1 MHRGVR
7 IGELYNLSSDL
18 RISNKM
24 LNFIQYK
31 IVYCNQVY
39 MTTNTVTLETLNTT
53 LDKILCILQH
63 QSAKSIIYQYF
74 MPYASKL
81 KRILDVLKLDYMKG
95 SGNYAIW
102 KSVTEIQESKESII
116 TNSKSN
122 CESIISLSRQIM
134 QDTDT
139 ISGQWKDWLT
149 KNVCEILDDSTN
161 FMKGLENESSL
172 ISNCYKYLTFV
183 TDRIDHMKI
192 LMESDWTY
200 VP

>member
-1 MHRGVR
+1 
-7 IGELYNLSSDL
+7 
-18 RISNKM
+18 
-24 LNFIQYK
+24 
-31 IVYCNQVY
+31 
-39 MTTNTVTLETLNTT
+39 
-53 LDKILCILQH
+53 
-63 QSAKSIIYQYF
+63 

-95 SGNYAIW
+95 NGNYAMW
-102 KSVTEIQESKESII
+102 KSVTEILDSKESII

-149 KNVCEILDDSTN
+149 KNVCDILDASAI

-172 ISNCYKYLTFV
+172 ISNCYRYLTLV
-183 TDRIDHMKI
+183 ADRIDHMKI